1 MSIQILDVDECAM
14 ISTNDC
20 SANADCTNTVGSFN
34 CTCKPGFTGDG
45 NTCSGINSFINK
57 LLGWC

>member
-1 MSIQILDVDECAM
+1 MN
-14 ISTNDC
+14 STNNC

-45 NTCSGINSFINK
+45 NTCSGINSFINE
-57 LLGWC
+57 LLGWCPENTNGVKSL